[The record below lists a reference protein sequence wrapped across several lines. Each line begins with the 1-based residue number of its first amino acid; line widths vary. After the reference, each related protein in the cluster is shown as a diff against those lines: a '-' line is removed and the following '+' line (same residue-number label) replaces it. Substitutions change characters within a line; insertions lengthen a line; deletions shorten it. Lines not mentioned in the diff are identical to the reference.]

1 MLLPKILRGQSLS
14 KGVAPLMIV
23 KPLNVVKN
31 IGAGICPDLV
41 PPPMDSLSFEEAKET
56 LFHGIVITTSHA
68 THSADNSMGLEKG
81 LKLL

>member
-1 MLLPKILRGQSLS
+1 
-14 KGVAPLMIV
+14 MIV

-31 IGAGICPDLV
+31 IAAGLCPDLV

-68 THSADNSMGLEKG
+68 TDSADNSMGLEKG